1 MNKVIRFLDELSD
14 EELYEFEKDVKSGTI
29 NKFIDQ
35 KKEYFK
41 VKDKLCSVCGNNVD
55 EDCLVLI
62 YGDPRIGIRSK
73 AHFCGTDCMEY
84 FVNKNI
90 RKIKDDMADKNK
102 IDGSQIS
109 KNNK

>member
-14 EELYEFEKDVKSGTI
+14 EELYEFEKDIKSGTI

-41 VKDKLCSVCGNNVD
+41 VKDKMCSVCGNNVN
-55 EDCLVLI
+55 ENCFVLI
-62 YGDPRIGIRSK
+62 FGDPRIGIRGK

-90 RKIKDDMADKNK
+90 RRKKEEKNIGSKIVKTVKK
-102 IDGSQIS
+102 
-109 KNNK
+109 